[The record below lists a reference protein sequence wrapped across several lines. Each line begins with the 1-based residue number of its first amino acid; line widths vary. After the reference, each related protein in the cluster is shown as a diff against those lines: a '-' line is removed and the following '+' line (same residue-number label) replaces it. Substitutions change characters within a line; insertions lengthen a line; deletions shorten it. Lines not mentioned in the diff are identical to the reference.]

1 MRRWPP
7 PLSVTFPPP
16 SSTTRGLALRT
27 FAVAFIVMVTGPDP
41 HEKAMTP
48 PAATALTTASEV
60 QLSGVPEPMTRVG
73 WLVSA
78 AAASA
83 GTIACP
89 SGLPPGG
96 AGFGVAAGAAGVG
109 PGGAIPDA
117 GLVSVAGAG

>member
-7 PLSVTFPPP
+7 PLSVTLPPP
-16 SSTTRGLALRT
+16 SSTMRGLALRT
-27 FAVAFIVMVTGPDP
+27 FAVAVMVMVTGSGP
-41 HEKAMTP
+41 HEKVMTP

-60 QLSGVPEPMTRVG
+60 QLAGVPVPMTRVG

-89 SGLPPGG
+89 PGLPPGG
-96 AGFGVAAGAAGVG
+96 AGSGFGEGAAGAGLD
-109 PGGAIPDA
+109 GAALAP
-117 GLVSVAGAG
+117 GAG